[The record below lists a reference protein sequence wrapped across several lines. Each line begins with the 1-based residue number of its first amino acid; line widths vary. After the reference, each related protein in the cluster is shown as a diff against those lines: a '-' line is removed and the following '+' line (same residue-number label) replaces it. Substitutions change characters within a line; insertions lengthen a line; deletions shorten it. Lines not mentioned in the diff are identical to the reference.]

1 MFYLYAFNRNAVSN
15 TACHESS
22 FFLCTC
28 LNWDCSWQMSKVS
41 ISFWSYY
48 YCPAMANIA
57 DCCCQ
62 MAISTQESV
71 QILLSSLRKNRAQCL
86 INLLTSFS
94 FMYCSSCNKL
104 ISLFFSLGN
113 LTWKVQSLS
122 VQTEPL
128 DHLVW
133 TISDYHLAQRGRH
146 WEVSGRLFYQCLY
159 LP

>member
-1 MFYLYAFNRNAVSN
+1 MLYQIQLVTRVLFFSALVWTEIVPDRWVRWASPFEATITVQLWPILQTAVAKWPS
-15 TACHESS
+15 
-22 FFLCTC
+22 L
-28 LNWDCSWQMSKVS
+28 L
-41 ISFWSYY
+41 
-48 YCPAMANIA
+48 
-57 DCCCQ
+57 
-62 MAISTQESV
+62 QESV

-146 WEVSGRLFYQCLY
+146 WEVSRRLFYQCLY